1 MKGRR
6 ANKIGA
12 FGLALVFAFIG
23 LINYVDAADNNIGY
37 EFKLQHHYKNSY
49 TEIEYRQT
57 KNVNNKW
64 KVNMV
69 YSAEGK
75 GTIATYWLNRPY
87 LFNTTERVSAVHD
100 VKQGSGAHYYKAYKK
115 ASQEWVNLGA
125 ENNNDT
131 AKSYKVSGYWD
142 EETK

>member
-37 EFKLQHHYKNSY
+37 EFKLQPHYKNSY

-64 KVNMV
+64 KVIMV
-69 YSAEGK
+69 YSA
-75 GTIATYWLNRPY
+75 
-87 LFNTTERVSAVHD
+87 
-100 VKQGSGAHYYKAYKK
+100 
-115 ASQEWVNLGA
+115 
-125 ENNNDT
+125 
-131 AKSYKVSGYWD
+131 
-142 EETK
+142 